1 MSQCLDAG
9 IVYVLTNPAM
19 PGLVKIGKT
28 ARGSV
33 DARLAELYSTGVPV
47 PFECAFAARVNDEA
61 KVENA
66 FHRAFGPYRLN
77 PKREFFQ
84 IEPEQAIALLEL
96 MADEDVTPTLQ
107 QEAASVDKD
116 AKEASNKLKARRPRQ
131 NFVEMGIPPGSELCF
146 FEDPHETIT
155 VVSERKVN
163 FRGEVTSLSAATK
176 EILGNSYHVKTGPYW
191 TFKGRKLEE
200 IYDETYELP

>member
-1 MSQCLDAG
+1 MNQHADAG

-33 DARLAELYSTGVPV
+33 DARLVELYSTGVPV
-47 PFECAFAARVNDEA
+47 PFECPFAARVSDEA
-61 KVENA
+61 KVESA

-77 PKREFFQ
+77 PRREFFQ

-96 MADEDVTPTLQ
+96 LADEDVTPTLQ
-107 QEAASVDKD
+107 KEAESVDKE

-131 NFVEMGIPPGSELCF
+131 NFTEMGMPPGSEIHF
-146 FEDPHETIT
+146 FQSPHESAR
-155 VVSERKVN
+155 VVSERQVE
-163 FRGEVTSLSAATK
+163 FRGETTSLSAATK
-176 EILGNSYHVKTGPYW
+176 EILGNNYHVKPGPYW
-191 TFKGRKLEE
+191 TYKGKSLEE

>member
-1 MSQCLDAG
+1 MSEHSNAG

-47 PFECAFAARVNDEA
+47 PFECSFAARVSDEA

-66 FHRAFGPYRLN
+66 FHQAFGPYRLN

-96 MADEDVTPTLQ
+96 MADENVTPTLQ
-107 QEAASVDKD
+107 QEAESVDKD
-116 AKEASNKLKARRPRQ
+116 AREASNKLKARRPRQ
-131 NFVEMGIPPGSELCF
+131 NFVEMGIPPGSEIHF
-146 FEDPHETIT
+146 YQPPHETIT
-155 VVSERKVN
+155 VVSERKVE
-163 FRGEVTSLSAATK
+163 FRGEITSLSAATK
-176 EILGNSYHVKTGPYW
+176 EILGNDYHVKPGPYW
-191 TFKGRKLEE
+191 MFEGRTLEE
-200 IYDETYELP
+200 IYDETYELA